1 MAAETLGNGA
11 PDGTVL
17 GRTDDKIGFY
27 GATPIVTP
35 TVAVTASTPNA
46 AELAAD
52 MIALRT
58 ALVNLGLI
66 DATEL

>member
-1 MAAETLGNGA
+1 MTEVLGNGN
-11 PDGTVL
+11 PDGSQV
-17 GRTDDKIGFY
+17 GRTDDKLGFF
-27 GATPIVTP
+27 GVTPIAKP
-35 TVAVTASTPNA
+35 TVAVTAATPNA

-58 ALVNLGLI
+58 ALKNLGLI